1 MPQKF
6 VMATESTHWLLTLSC
21 KDGPGIVH
29 AISSAIVSADGNI
42 TESQQF
48 TSEVCF
54 PYQNIY
60 IVDTSQDFRF
70 LIDVAE
76 QDTGRFFMRLQIRA
90 PVTREDF
97 EARIRP
103 VADRFKMEWHLDV
116 VGRKMRVSVSP
127 EVHLTKS

>member
-1 MPQKF
+1 MDRALYMQFQVQSFLLMGTLQNHNNSRARF
-6 VMATESTHWLLTLSC
+6 VFRTKTF
-21 KDGPGIVH
+21 
-29 AISSAIVSADGNI
+29 ISLIHRKI
-42 TESQQF
+42 
-48 TSEVCF
+48 
-54 PYQNIY
+54 
-60 IVDTSQDFRF
+60 FRF